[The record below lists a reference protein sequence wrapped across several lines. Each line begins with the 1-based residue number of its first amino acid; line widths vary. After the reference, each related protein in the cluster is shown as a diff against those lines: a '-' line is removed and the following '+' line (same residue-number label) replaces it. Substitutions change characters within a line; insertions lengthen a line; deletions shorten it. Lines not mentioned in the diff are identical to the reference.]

1 MQPIYLLYLL
11 PVDHEQNIM
20 PNAIHTAPFRADQV
34 GSLLRPAHLIE
45 ARTQMKKKLI
55 SVAELTK
62 IEDAAIRE
70 VVAQQEAAGLQS
82 ISDGEFRR
90 QSYIVDFFRK
100 ALGSGGLTAEPG
112 DFFHRN
118 ERGET
123 IPIEKLVIHKP
134 LKWTVPIFAE
144 HLAFVKSITARTPK
158 MTVPSPIVLHFMG
171 GSDAILRE
179 AYSSLDQFW
188 SDVIEVYRHEFAALY
203 NAGCRY
209 LQVDETSLVKF
220 GDPEIRA
227 IIERRGDDWHKLV
240 ETYVEVINAVLSC
253 APPGMAVGIH
263 VCRGNRKGFWQADAG
278 YEFMADQL
286 FRRLKAQFY
295 FLEFDSPRAG
305 PLEAL
310 KLMPDDKTVVLGLIT
325 TKSPALEDKDALKNR
340 IKEASAHIS
349 MDRLCLSPQ
358 CGFSGNVGN
367 TVMTA
372 EQQFAK
378 LRLLVETAQEMWNDI

>member
-1 MQPIYLLYLL
+1 MTATTR
-11 PVDHEQNIM
+11 M
-20 PNAIHTAPFRADQV
+20 PPFRADQV

-45 ARTQMKKKLI
+45 ARERRRKRLI
-55 SVAELTK
+55 SADELGR
-62 IEDAAIRE
+62 IEDDAIRE
-70 VVAQQEAAGLQS
+70 VVARQESIGLQS
-82 ISDGEFRR
+82 VSDGEFRR

-100 ALGSGGLTAEPG
+100 AAGSGGLTAEPG

-123 IPIEKLVIHKP
+123 IPLEKLVIHKP
-134 LKWTVPIFAE
+134 VKWTGPIFAD
-144 HLAFVKSITARTPK
+144 HLAFLKSITKRTPK
-158 MTVPSPIVLHFMG
+158 MTVPSPIVLHFLG

-179 AYSSLDQFW
+179 AYSSLDAFW
-188 SDVIEVYRHEFAALY
+188 ADVTEVYRGEFAALHE
-203 NAGCRY
+203 AGCGY

-227 IIERRGDDWHKLV
+227 VIERRGDDWRKLV
-240 ETYVEVINAVLSC
+240 ETYVEVINAVLSS
-253 APPGMAVGIH
+253 APRGMTVGIH

-286 FRRLKAQFY
+286 FRRLKAKFY

-305 PLEAL
+305 PIDAL
-310 KLMPDDKTVVLGLIT
+310 KFMPEDKTVVLGLVT
-325 TKSPALEDKDALKNR
+325 TKSPELEDPEMLKSR
-340 IKEASAHIS
+340 VREASAYIS

-367 TVMTA
+367 TVMNA
-372 EQQFAK
+372 DQQFAK
-378 LRLLVETAQEMWNDI
+378 LRLVVETARSLWGEP

>member
-1 MQPIYLLYLL
+1 MPIN
-11 PVDHEQNIM
+11 P
-20 PNAIHTAPFRADQV
+20 PFRADQV
-34 GSLLRPAHLIE
+34 GSLLRPTHLIE
-45 ARTQMKKKLI
+45 AREKYRKRLI
-55 SVAELTK
+55 EKSELAK
-62 IEDAAIRE
+62 IEDEAIRS
-70 VVAQQEAAGLQS
+70 VVAMQESVGLQS

-100 ALGSGGLTAEPG
+100 AVGSGGLTAEKG

-118 ERGET
+118 EKGET

-134 LKWTVPIFAE
+134 VKWTEPIFAD
-144 HLAFVKSITARTPK
+144 HLAFLKSISTRTPK

-188 SDVIEVYRHEFAALY
+188 SDLIEVYRNEFAALHK
-203 NAGCRY
+203 AGCTY

-227 IIERRGDDWHKLV
+227 TIERRGDDWHKLV
-240 ETYVEVINAVLSC
+240 ETYVDVINAVLST
-253 APPGMAVGIH
+253 APSGMTVGIH
-263 VCRGNRKGFWQADAG
+263 VCRGNRRGFWQADAG

-286 FRRLKAQFY
+286 FRRLKASFY

-305 PLEAL
+305 PLDAL
-310 KLMPDDKTVVLGLIT
+310 KFVPDDKTVVLGLVT
-325 TKSPALEDKDALKNR
+325 TKSPVLEDREMLCQR
-340 IKEASAHIS
+340 VRQASSYVA
-349 MDRLCLSPQ
+349 MERLCISPQ

-372 EQQFAK
+372 DEQFAK
-378 LRLLVETAQEMWNDI
+378 LRLVVETANSLWGAP

>member
-1 MQPIYLLYLL
+1 MDSRN
-11 PVDHEQNIM
+11 VM
-20 PNAIHTAPFRADQV
+20 TATPRNPPFRADQV

-45 ARTQMKKKLI
+45 AREKYRKRLI
-55 SVAELTK
+55 DGAELKRT
-62 IEDAAIRE
+62 EDDAIRK
-70 VVAQQEAAGLQS
+70 VVALQEVAGLHS

-90 QSYIVDFFRK
+90 QNYIVDFFRK
-100 ALGSGGLTAEPG
+100 ALGSGGLTAEKG

-123 IPIEKLVIHKP
+123 IPVEKLVIHKP
-134 LKWTVPIFAE
+134 VKWTGPIFAD
-144 HLAFVKSITARTPK
+144 HLAFLRSITTRTPK

-188 SDVIEVYRHEFAALY
+188 ADVIEVYRRELAALHE
-203 NAGCRY
+203 AGCTY
-209 LQVDETSLVKF
+209 LQIDETSLVKF

-227 IIERRGDDWHKLV
+227 TIERRGEDWRKLV
-240 ETYVEVINAVLSC
+240 EVYVDVINAVLAS
-253 APPGMAVGIH
+253 APSGMTVGIH
-263 VCRGNRKGFWQADAG
+263 VCRGNRLGFWQADAG
-278 YEFMADQL
+278 YEFMAEQL

-305 PLEAL
+305 PIDAL
-310 KLMPDDKTVVLGLIT
+310 KLMPDDKTVVLGLVT
-325 TKSPALEDKDALKNR
+325 TKSPQLEDKEALR
-340 IKEASAHIS
+340 SRLKEASAYVA

-372 EQQFAK
+372 DEQFAK
-378 LRLLVETAQEMWNDI
+378 LRLVVETARSVWPEP

>member
-1 MQPIYLLYLL
+1 MPIT
-11 PVDHEQNIM
+11 P
-20 PNAIHTAPFRADQV
+20 PFRADQV

-45 ARTQMKKKLI
+45 ARDKVRKRLMDRAELKLI
-55 SVAELTK
+55 
-62 IEDAAIRE
+62 EDEAIRN
-70 VVAQQEAAGLQS
+70 VVALQESAGLQAV
-82 ISDGEFRR
+82 SDGEFRR

-100 ALGSGGLTAEPG
+100 AVGSGGLTAEQG
-112 DFFHRN
+112 DLFHRN
-118 ERGET
+118 EKGET

-134 LKWTVPIFAE
+134 VKWTGPIFAE
-144 HLAFVKSITARTPK
+144 HLAFLKSISTRTPK
-158 MTVPSPIVLHFMG
+158 MTVPSPIVLHFLG
-171 GSDAILRE
+171 GSDALLRE

-188 SDVIEVYRHEFAALY
+188 SDVIEVYRSEFAALHQ
-203 NAGCRY
+203 AGCTY

-227 IIERRGDDWHKLV
+227 TIERRGDDWKKLV
-240 ETYVEVINAVLSC
+240 ETYVDVINAVLSA
-253 APPGMAVGIH
+253 APPGMTVGIH

-310 KLMPDDKTVVLGLIT
+310 KFMPDDKTVVLGLVT
-325 TKSPALEDKDALKNR
+325 TKSPALEDPAMLR
-340 IKEASAHIS
+340 ARVKEASAYIG
-349 MDRLCLSPQ
+349 MDRLCISPQ

-367 TVMTA
+367 TVMSA
-372 EQQFAK
+372 DEQFAK
-378 LRLLVETAQEMWNDI
+378 LRLVVDTAREIWGEA